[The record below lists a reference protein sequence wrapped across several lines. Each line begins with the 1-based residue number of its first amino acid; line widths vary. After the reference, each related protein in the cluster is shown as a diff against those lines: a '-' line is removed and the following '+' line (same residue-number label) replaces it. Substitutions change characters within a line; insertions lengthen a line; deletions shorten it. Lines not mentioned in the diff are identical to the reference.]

1 MNIKMPSAT
10 QLILKNRII
19 FLWVF
24 GFVMITFG
32 VVMLFMLGGKTTIT
46 CSRSGKQAG
55 KCQII
60 SSSLLTSR
68 TTQLALKDL
77 QGAELDVSS
86 TSNGDTYRVV
96 LLTTQGKMPFTSYYS
111 SSSGIKQRVVEEV
124 NAFLQNPAA
133 KSLLTTQD
141 EGTLSFII
149 ALFMA
154 GFGILMIFFFGRP
167 TTYDFN
173 KASGLL
179 TVTHTSLFNVSQ
191 QEYPLH
197 DIKGVTIDTSY
208 SGRSGTYRV
217 VLLMAGGN
225 RLPMT
230 TFLSSGLKD
239 KQLDAA
245 AIMEFLNLKENNG
258 QTNP

>member
-1 MNIKMPSAT
+1 MPSAT
-10 QLILKNRII
+10 QLVLQNRII
-19 FLWVF
+19 FVWIF
-24 GFVMITFG
+24 GFVMISFG
-32 VVMLFMLGGKTTIT
+32 VVVLFMLGGKNTII

-60 SSSLLTSR
+60 SSSLLVSH

-86 TSNGDTYRVV
+86 SSDSDTYRVV
-96 LLTTQGKMPFTSYYS
+96 LLTTQGKMPLTSYYG
-111 SSSGIKQRVVEEV
+111 SSSGSQQSVVEQV
-124 NAFLQNPAA
+124 NAFLKDPAL

-141 EGTLSFII
+141 EGALPFII
-149 ALFMA
+149 ALLMV
-154 GFGILMIFFFGRP
+154 GFGILIIFFFGRP
-167 TTYDFN
+167 MTYDFD

-179 TVTHTSLFNVSQ
+179 TVTHTNLNNASEH
-191 QEYPLH
+191 EYPLH

-217 VLLMAGGN
+217 VLLMADGV

-239 KQLDAA
+239 KQLAAA
-245 AIMEFLNLKENNG
+245 AIKEFLGLEENNS
-258 QTNP
+258 